1 MKRLLSWL
9 LAAMLLCM
17 LLPVIGQA
25 EEITYTGVVNTKSL
39 HLRKEPSA
47 SAKVIDTYSRGKE
60 VTVLEN
66 DGTWCKVQVG
76 KKTVGYMMTQYLDI
90 KPSYSHIGWGKTQD
104 DGTVL
109 NLRSGAGPG
118 ASVVYKTMSGAA
130 VEIVEEQDAWYRVRL
145 ENKFGWVEKRQ
156 VTLITGDY
164 SPGYTTEDHSEE
176 YTAARMASAIRDF
189 GSATTVSRLEGDF
202 TYSISYPVTG
212 IATADERIRT
222 WTQETL
228 KTFEADYNKF
238 HQGTAGASYT
248 VEYQAISLDSRY
260 KSVLLFGEYR
270 VKEWTC
276 ETLLALNLDTSS
288 EQILNNQDIFS
299 ADPMRAQFCLDGLAE
314 KLMSQPTDGYVLNP
328 DASWLKYAVLG
339 RDGVQLFLPKGL
351 YTPLGMGTRF
361 ILMRYNLI
369 GECMG
374 FDSETIRSNIRKIDP
389 SKPMIALT
397 FDDGP
402 SDETDRILKVL
413 ADYDQRATFCVIGN
427 KVESYA
433 GVLKRTIAGGN
444 EIASHTWSHRR
455 LTELSAAG
463 IRSQL
468 EKTNEIVAQV
478 TGGYQIKVLRPP
490 YGKFN
495 KTLRSVC
502 AEMGLV
508 IAEWEIDTLDWNNR
522 NVNKTYNNIMKGARD
537 GVIILCHDLYE
548 TTATA
553 VERAIPDLVDK
564 GFQLVTVSE
573 LLSFHKDGAQP
584 GVVYA
589 RVDPENKITG
599 EGNE

>member
-1 MKRLLSWL
+1 MKRLFAWL
-9 LAAMLLCM
+9 LAALLLFL
-17 LLPVIGQA
+17 LLPVFGQA

-47 SAKVIDTYSRGKE
+47 SAKVLNTYAKGKE
-60 VTVLEN
+60 VAILEN

-76 KKTVGYMMTQYLDI
+76 SKTIGYMMTQYLDI
-90 KPSYSHIGWGKTQD
+90 KPSYEHLGWGKTAA
-104 DGTVL
+104 DGSVL
-109 NLRSGAGPG
+109 NLRSGAGAG

-130 VEIVEEQDAWYRVRL
+130 VELVQEQGAWYRVRL

-156 VTLITGDY
+156 VTLLTDEY
-164 SPGYTTEDHSEE
+164 SPGFTTEDHSGE
-176 YTAARMASAIRDF
+176 YTAARLANAVREF
-189 GSATTVSRLEGDF
+189 GSASTVSRSEGDF

-212 IATADERIRT
+212 IAAADERIRA

-228 KTFEADYNKF
+228 RTFEADYNQF
-238 HQGTAGASYT
+238 HQGTQGAKYT

-270 VKEWTC
+270 VKDWTC
-276 ETLLALNLDTSS
+276 ETLLALNLDVST
-288 EQILNNQDIFS
+288 EQILNNGEIFS
-299 ADPMRAQFCLDGLAE
+299 ADPMRAMFCLDGLAE
-314 KLMSQPTDGYVLNP
+314 KLMSQPTDGYAIQP
-328 DASWLKYAVLG
+328 DVSWLKYAVLG
-339 RDGVQLFLPKGL
+339 RDGVQLFLPAGL
-351 YTPLGMGTRF
+351 YTPLGMGTRQ
-361 ILMRYNLI
+361 ILMRYSLI

-374 FDSETIRSNIRKIDP
+374 IDSQTIQGSIRVIDP
-389 SKPMIALT
+389 SRPMIALT

-402 SDETDRILKVL
+402 SDQTDRILTVL
-413 ADYDQRATFCVIGN
+413 AEYDSRATFCVIGN

-433 GVLKRTIAGGN
+433 SVLKRTIAGGN

-468 EKTNEIVAQV
+468 ERTNEIVAQV

-553 VERAIPDLVDK
+553 VERAIPDLVNK

-584 GVVYA
+584 GTVYA
-589 RVDPENKITG
+589 RVDPENKIT
-599 EGNE
+599 EK

>member
-1 MKRLLSWL
+1 MKRLFAWL
-9 LAAMLLCM
+9 LAAALFMA
-17 LLPVIGQA
+17 LLPAGQA
-25 EEITYTGVVNTKSL
+25 EEISYIGVVNTKSL

-47 SAKVIDTYSRGKE
+47 SAKVLDTLSRGKE
-60 VTVLEN
+60 VTILEN
-66 DGTWCKVQVG
+66 DGTWCKVQSG
-76 KKTVGYMMTQYLDI
+76 KKTIGYMMTKYLDI
-90 KPSYSHIGWGKTQD
+90 KPSYDHLGWGKTAA

-109 NLRSGAGPG
+109 NLRSGAGPD

-130 VEIVEEQDAWYRVRL
+130 VELIQEQGAWYRVRL

-156 VTLITGDY
+156 VTLLTGDY
-164 SPGYTTEDHSEE
+164 SPGYTTDDHSAE
-176 YTAARMASAIRDF
+176 YTAARMASAVRDF
-189 GSATTVSRLEGDF
+189 GSATTVSRGEGDF

-212 IATADERIRT
+212 VAAADERIRA

-228 KTFEADYNKF
+228 KTFEADYNQF
-238 HQGTAGASYT
+238 HQGTPGASYT
-248 VEYQAISLDSRY
+248 VEYQAVSLDSRY

-270 VKEWTC
+270 VKEWSC
-276 ETLLALNLDTSS
+276 ETLLALNLDASAGQLLDNGS
-288 EQILNNQDIFS
+288 LFS
-299 ADPMRAQFCLDGLAE
+299 ADPMRALFCLDGLAE
-314 KLMSQPTDGYVLNP
+314 KLMSQPTDGYAAKP
-328 DASWLKYAVLG
+328 DASWLAYAVLG
-339 RDGVQLFLPKGL
+339 RDGVQLFLPAGL
-351 YTPLGMGTRF
+351 YTPLGMGTRQ
-361 ILMRYNLI
+361 ILMRYSLI

-374 FDSETIRSNIRKIDP
+374 LDSQTIRGAVRVIDP
-389 SKPMIALT
+389 SRPMIALT

-402 SDETDRILKVL
+402 SDQTDRILNVL
-413 ADYDQRATFCVIGN
+413 AEYDSRATFCVVGN

-433 GVLKRTIAGGN
+433 SVLKRTIAGGN

-455 LTELSAAG
+455 LTELSASG

-468 EKTNEIVAQV
+468 ERTNEIVAQV

-522 NVNKTYNNIMKGARD
+522 NANKTYNNIMKGARD

-548 TTATA
+548 TTAAA
-553 VERAIPDLVDK
+553 VERAIPDLVNK
-564 GFQLVTVSE
+564 GYQLVTVSE

-584 GVVYA
+584 GTVYA

-599 EGNE
+599 Q

>member
-1 MKRLLSWL
+1 MKRLFAWL
-9 LAAMLLCM
+9 LAAVIILA
-17 LLPVIGQA
+17 LLPVSQA

-39 HLRKEPSA
+39 HLRKEPNA
-47 SAKVIDTYSRGKE
+47 SAKVLNTYSRGKE
-60 VTVLEN
+60 VTILEN

-76 KKTVGYMMTQYLDI
+76 KKTIGYMMTQYLDI
-90 KPSYSHIGWGKTQD
+90 KPNYEHLGWGVTEA

-109 NLRSGAGPG
+109 NLRSGAGSG
-118 ASVVYKTMSGAA
+118 AAVVYKTMSGAA
-130 VEIVEEQDAWYRVRL
+130 VELIQEQGAWYRVRL
-145 ENKFGWVEKRQ
+145 ENKFGWVEKQ
-156 VTLITGDY
+156 KVTLLSGDFA
-164 SPGYTTEDHSEE
+164 PGYTTEDHSEE
-176 YTAARMASAIRDF
+176 ITAARMATAIRTF
-189 GSATTVSRLEGDF
+189 GSTATVSRSEGDF
-202 TYSISYPVTG
+202 TYSLTYPVTG
-212 IATADERIRT
+212 IAAADERIKA

-228 KTFEADYNKF
+228 RAFEADYNEF
-238 HQGTAGASYT
+238 HQGTPGASYT

-276 ETLLALNLDTSS
+276 ETLLTLNLDAVTG
-288 EQILNNQDIFS
+288 QIIDSGTIFS
-299 ADPMRAQFCLDGLAE
+299 ADPMRAQFCLESLAA
-314 KLMSQPTDGYVLNP
+314 KLMSYPTDGYVIKP
-328 DASWLKYAVLG
+328 DASWMKYAVLG
-339 RDGVQLFLPKGL
+339 SEGVQLFLPKGL
-351 YTPLGMGTRF
+351 YTPIGMGTRY
-361 ILMRYNLI
+361 ILLRYNLI
-369 GECMG
+369 GECVG
-374 FDSETIRSNIRKIDP
+374 LDSQAIRNHIRTIDP

-402 SDETDRILKVL
+402 SDETDRILAVL
-413 ADYDQRATFCVIGN
+413 AEYDSRATFCVVGN

-468 EKTNEIVAQV
+468 ERTNEIVAQV

-522 NVNKTYNNIMKGARD
+522 NANKTYNNIMKGARD

-553 VERAIPDLVDK
+553 VERAIPDLVNK

-573 LLSFHKDGAQP
+573 LLSFHKDGPKP
-584 GVVYA
+584 GTVYA

-599 EGNE
+599 E

>member
-1 MKRLLSWL
+1 MKRLLTWL
-9 LAAMLLCM
+9 LAMALFAA
-17 LLPVIGQA
+17 LLPASQA
-25 EEITYTGVVNTKSL
+25 EEITYTGIVNTKSL
-39 HLRKEPSA
+39 HLRKEPSS
-47 SAKVIDTYSRGKE
+47 SAKVINSYSRGKE
-60 VTVLEN
+60 VTILEN

-76 KKTVGYMMTQYLDI
+76 KKTIGYMMTQYLDI
-90 KPSYSHIGWGKTQD
+90 KPSYSHLGWGKTAA

-109 NLRSGAGPG
+109 NLRSGAGPD

-130 VEIVEEQDAWYRVRL
+130 VELVEEQDAWYRVRL

-156 VTLITGDY
+156 VTLLSDDY
-164 SPGYTTEDHSEE
+164 SPGFTTEDHSGE
-176 YTAARMASAIRDF
+176 YTAARMASAVRDF
-189 GSATTVSRLEGDF
+189 GSAATVSRSEGDF

-212 IATADERIRT
+212 MAAADERIRA

-228 KTFEADYNKF
+228 KTFEADYSKF
-238 HQGTAGASYT
+238 HQGTPGASYT
-248 VEYQAISLDSRY
+248 VEYQAVSLDSRY

-270 VKEWTC
+270 VKDWTC
-276 ETLLALNLDTSS
+276 ETLLALNLDTSTG
-288 EQILNNQDIFS
+288 QIINNSDIFS
-299 ADPMRAQFCLDGLAE
+299 ADPMRAQFCLDGLAA
-314 KLMSQPTDGYVLNP
+314 KLMSQPTDGYAVTP
-328 DASWLKYAVLG
+328 DASWLEYAVLG
-339 RDGVQLFLPKGL
+339 RDGVQLFLPAGL
-351 YTPLGMGTRF
+351 YTPLGMGTRQ
-361 ILMRYNLI
+361 ILMRYSLI

-374 FDSETIRSNIRKIDP
+374 IDSQTIRSNIRTIDP

-402 SDETDRILKVL
+402 SDETDRILNVL
-413 ADYDQRATFCVIGN
+413 AEYDQRATFCVIGN

-433 GVLKRTIAGGN
+433 SVLKRTIAGGN
-444 EIASHTWSHRR
+444 EIANHTWSHRR

-463 IRSQL
+463 ITSQL
-468 EKTNEIVAQV
+468 EKTNEIVAKV

-502 AEMGLV
+502 AEMGIV

-553 VERAIPDLVDK
+553 VERAIPDLVNK
-564 GFQLVTVSE
+564 GYQLVTVSE

-589 RVDPENKITG
+589 RVDPENKITK
-599 EGNE
+599 

>member
-1 MKRLLSWL
+1 MKRLFAWL
-9 LAAMLLCM
+9 LAAVILMA
-17 LLPVIGQA
+17 LLPVSQA

-39 HLRKEPSA
+39 HLRKEPNA
-47 SAKVIDTYSRGKE
+47 SAKVLNTYTRGKE
-60 VTVLEN
+60 VTILEN

-90 KPSYSHIGWGKTQD
+90 KPNYEHLGWGVTEA

-109 NLRSGAGPG
+109 NLRSGAGSG
-118 ASVVYKTMSGAA
+118 AAVVYKTMSGAA
-130 VEIVEEQDAWYRVRL
+130 VELIQEQGAWYRVRL
-145 ENKFGWVEKRQ
+145 ENKFGWVEKRK
-156 VTLITGDY
+156 VTLLSGDFA
-164 SPGYTTEDHSEE
+164 PGYTTEDHSEE
-176 YTAARMASAIRDF
+176 ITAARMATAIRTF
-189 GSATTVSRLEGDF
+189 GSTATVSRSEGDF
-202 TYSISYPVTG
+202 TYSLTYPVTG
-212 IATADERIRT
+212 IAAADERIKG
-222 WTQETL
+222 WVQDTL
-228 KTFEADYNKF
+228 RAFEADYNEF
-238 HQGTAGASYT
+238 HQGTPGASYT

-276 ETLLALNLDTSS
+276 ETLLTLNLDAVTG
-288 EQILNNQDIFS
+288 QIIDSGTIFS
-299 ADPMRAQFCLDGLAE
+299 ADPMRAQFCLESLAA
-314 KLMSQPTDGYVLNP
+314 KLMSYPTDGYVIKP
-328 DASWLKYAVLG
+328 DASWMKYAVLG
-339 RDGVQLFLPKGL
+339 SEGVQLFLPKGL
-351 YTPLGMGTRF
+351 YTPIGMGTRY
-361 ILMRYNLI
+361 ILLRYNLI
-369 GECMG
+369 GECVG
-374 FDSETIRSNIRKIDP
+374 LDSQAIRNHIRTIDP

-402 SDETDRILKVL
+402 SDETDRILNVL
-413 ADYDQRATFCVIGN
+413 AEYDSRATFCVVGN

-468 EKTNEIVAQV
+468 ERTNEIVAQV
-478 TGGYQIKVLRPP
+478 TDGYQIKVLRPP

-502 AEMGLV
+502 AEMDLV

-522 NVNKTYNNIMKGARD
+522 NANKTYNNIMKGARD

-553 VERAIPDLVDK
+553 VERAIPDLVNK

-573 LLSFHKDGAQP
+573 LLSFHKDGPKP
-584 GVVYA
+584 GTVYA

-599 EGNE
+599 E